1 MNNQLQ
7 PTYNPQIGQP
17 QPQNQLPNGQS
28 SAATANN
35 LIRLPAAQ

>member
-28 SAATANN
+28 SPDFPPPPQITS
-35 LIRLPAAQ
+35 